1 VFEVRLCL
9 PGIPH
14 LSHNP
19 LQRWS
24 LMIAHPRP
32 LIEVFSA
39 IPDFRKPRGKRHPLP
54 AIFALAC
61 CAMLCGAR
69 SYSAI
74 AEWGRNYGTRIAQA
88 LGFTHA
94 TPCAATLHT
103 IFRHVDR
110 DEFETHLGAWAD
122 SVVGSLPAPPEAP
135 EPAVALD
142 GKTLRGAKKQGAPGA
157 HLLSALAHQV
167 GVTLAQHAVDDKTNE
182 ITAVGTILE
191 QLVLEGRIVTMDAL
205 LTQRHVAQTIVDK
218 GGDYV
223 MIVKENQPQ
232 LHADIALVFAL
243 PPAGDRQ
250 ETARTV
256 DIGHGRIEQRNL
268 TTSEALVGYSDW
280 PGLAQVFEL
289 GRHVIT
295 QKTTEER
302 VEVVYG
308 VTSLNSE
315 RGTPERLLDLVR
327 SHWRIENKSH
337 WVRDVTFDEDR
348 SQVRCGNIP
357 QVMAAL
363 RNTTIGLLRWA
374 GYSNIAAACRRF
386 AAQPDLALT
395 LIGIKLEN

>member
-1 VFEVRLCL
+1 
-9 PGIPH
+9 
-14 LSHNP
+14 
-19 LQRWS
+19 
-24 LMIAHPRP
+24 
-32 LIEVFSA
+32 
-39 IPDFRKPRGKRHPLP
+39 
-54 AIFALAC
+54 
-61 CAMLCGAR
+61 
-69 SYSAI
+69 
-74 AEWGRNYGTRIAQA
+74 
-88 LGFTHA
+88 
-94 TPCAATLHT
+94 
-103 IFRHVDR
+103 
-110 DEFETHLGAWAD
+110 
-122 SVVGSLPAPPEAP
+122 
-135 EPAVALD
+135 
-142 GKTLRGAKKQGAPGA
+142 
-157 HLLSALAHQV
+157 V

-182 ITAVGTILE
+182 ITAVETLLG

-223 MIVKENQPQ
+223 MIVKDNQPQ
-232 LHADIALVFAL
+232 LRTDIELVFAL

-250 ETARTV
+250 ETTRTV

-268 TTSEALVGYSDW
+268 TTSAALVGYSDW

-295 QKTTEER
+295 QKTTAER
-302 VEVVYG
+302 VAVVYG
-308 VTSLNSE
+308 VTSLRPE
-315 RGTPERLLDLVR
+315 RGTPERLLALVR
-327 SHWRIENKSH
+327 GHWHIENKGH
-337 WVRDVTFDEDR
+337 WVRDVTFEEDR

>member
-1 VFEVRLCL
+1 
-9 PGIPH
+9 
-14 LSHNP
+14 
-19 LQRWS
+19 
-24 LMIAHPRP
+24 MIAHPRP
-32 LIEVFSA
+32 LIEVFAA

-74 AEWGRNYGTRIAQA
+74 AEWGRKYGTRIAQA
-88 LGFTHA
+88 LGFTHG

-103 IFRHVDR
+103 IFRHVNR
-110 DEFETHLGAWAD
+110 DEFEAHLGTWAD
-122 SVVGSLPAPPEAP
+122 SVVGSLPAAP
-135 EPAVALD
+135 ETPGSAVALD
-142 GKTLRGAKKQGAPGA
+142 GKTLRGSKKQGAPGT

-182 ITAVGTILE
+182 ITAVETLLHH
-191 QLVLEGRIVTMDAL
+191 LVLEGRIVTMDAL
-205 LTQRHVAQTIVDK
+205 LTQRHVAQTIVDT

-223 MIVKENQPQ
+223 MIVKENQPR
-232 LHADIALVFAL
+232 LRADIALVFTL
-243 PPAGDRQ
+243 PPVGDRQ
-250 ETARTV
+250 ETARTR
-256 DIGHGRIEQRNL
+256 DIGHGRIEQRNI

-289 GRHVIT
+289 GRHVLIQNT
-295 QKTTEER
+295 GEER

-308 VTSLNSE
+308 VTSL
-315 RGTPERLLDLVR
+315 RPERATPGHLLALVR
-327 SHWRIENKSH
+327 GHWQIENKSH

-363 RNTTIGLLRWA
+363 RNTAIGLLRWA
-374 GYSNIAAACRRF
+374 GHTNIAAACRRL
-386 AAQPDLALT
+386 AAQPVQALA
-395 LIGIKLEN
+395 LIGIVLEN